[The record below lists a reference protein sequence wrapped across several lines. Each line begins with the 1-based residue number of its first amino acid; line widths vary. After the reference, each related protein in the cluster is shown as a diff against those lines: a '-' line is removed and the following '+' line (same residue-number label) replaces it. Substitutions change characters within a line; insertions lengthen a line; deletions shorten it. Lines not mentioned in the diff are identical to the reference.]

1 RVAWRRATSLGMPPI
16 HIVIAFVSSSR
27 NIAQRAQL
35 AYQTAMKALA
45 RHTGYNVRQVAKFM
59 QSRRRAQKQ
68 D

>member
-1 RVAWRRATSLGMPPI
+1 MELVPARLRVA
-16 HIVIAFVSSSR
+16 IADDDPAYELFNSY
-27 NIAQRAQL
+27 QRAQL